1 YSEAH
6 RLFAM
11 HYAVLLTFLIPFL
24 IAFVGLSVDL
34 MCSCVCPASLTGA
47 RPLAWGQWF
56 VDGAGTWAPAVTASG
71 PAPRACLLRQSE
83 ASGVCGR
90 QLVDFVGKSAV
101 SNGFDRLPKTD
112 GRVRLAFGRRWNGR
126 ERLQLTPERRWN
138 GRERLQLT
146 PERRRNGRERR
157 PNGRERHWN

>member
-1 YSEAH
+1 
-6 RLFAM
+6 M

-24 IAFVGLSVDL
+24 IAFVGLSVDQ

-71 PAPRACLLRQSE
+71 PAPRACLLWQIE
-83 ASGVCGR
+83 AGGVCGR
-90 QLVDFVGKSAV
+90 QLVDFAGKSAV
-101 SNGFDRLPKTD
+101 SNGFDLFPKTG
-112 GRVRLAFGRRWNGR
+112 GRVRLAFGRRWNER

-138 GRERLQLT
+138 GRERRWNARERLQLT
-146 PERRRNGRERR
+146 PERRWNARERLQLT
-157 PNGRERHWN
+157 PERR